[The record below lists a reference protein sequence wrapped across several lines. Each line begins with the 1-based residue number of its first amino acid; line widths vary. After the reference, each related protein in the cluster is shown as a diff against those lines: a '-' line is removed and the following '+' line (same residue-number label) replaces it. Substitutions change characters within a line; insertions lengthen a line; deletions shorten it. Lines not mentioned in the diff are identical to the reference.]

1 MRQGL
6 YSGLKHAIRIVIYL
20 CDHRFGATPADLAE
34 ETGQSIRTVW
44 RYVKALRDAGV
55 QIRNAREPG
64 HGKALFRLVNRE
76 IWVKRMSV

>member
-20 CDHRFGATPADLAE
+20 CDHRFGATAGDLADL
-34 ETGQSIRTVW
+34 TGQSTRTVW

-55 QIRNAREPG
+55 RIRNVRGSG
-64 HGKALFRLVNRE
+64 HGKALFRLVDRE
-76 IWVKRMSV
+76 LWARRISV